1 VVAPELP
8 TLPTR
13 CTIAL
18 DGFMTDWSTAPCN
31 LALNNFTFA
40 GSPGISQG
48 GITVSHHAHPSPG
61 APFDTL
67 YLYLGVTG
75 DGVNDGADDNLV
87 LMFDKNH
94 DASLGTGN
102 ERGIRFRRDKTA
114 DSVGGNP
121 SAPVSLGSF
130 SGATCAAGERI
141 CVITVGMDWS
151 VEAKLIPSDFGMHSF
166 AGTVGLV
173 IALRDKNT
181 SNTTSNWPTGSSDAP
196 TTWAD
201 LKLGNPI
208 DLMLVLDLSGSM
220 RDQTCTP
227 APCESKLQ
235 KLQAAAGLL
244 VGLFNA
250 VASPAD
256 RIGVRYFSTNVTA
269 YPVPPPALVS
279 VLDRWSTV
287 KTNIEGQ
294 MADGWTAMG
303 GGLQCAINDLKAG
316 STPGLQCGINDVPDP
331 TRTRAIIL
339 FTDGM
344 QNVDPMVHEDGAGNL
359 TIQNE
364 GLSLVSNVPP
374 TMPNAAL
381 NTGLG
386 INVNAVGMGGAMDNF
401 TLLLG
406 KIANKT
412 GGNYDATTD
421 PNDLQSLFVNQLTYA
436 LRSHSPQLL
445 GYRLGT
451 VSNTTAT
458 EVFTANSDARKIV
471 FAVTWPRGD
480 SLTFRVEKDNLDVT
494 SAGQTVATELYR
506 IVTVPLPTRVQGT
519 DISSGGDWRLL
530 IQGSSGVPYQ
540 AMAIIDEPFLEYD
553 VSFED
558 RDYAV
563 GDSLRLRARV
573 MYAGQPVTN
582 ARVTATVLKP
592 KLSIGTLLSLNA
604 TPTPLPNVRP
614 DTTPAQTKLQR
625 LLADP
630 AVRVRLQPSA
640 QDVVLTGRG
649 NGTYTANVAGTSIAG
664 PYTAHFRVAGSRP
677 DIGSYRR
684 VRTASRVVRF
694 GKADFAASAVR
705 VTSLGVS
712 ADGRRLSLYLRP
724 TDGTN
729 YLGPEYGSRIKVS
742 LTTGT
747 VGPATDLLDGGYTFP
762 LRVPE
767 NTDPVITLTVM
778 GEPLYRGTLSRL
790 EPRPPNAFSLHAG
803 ISLPH
808 VNLKTAYKNGFGI
821 TADFE
826 HRLSSTFRVAA
837 LLGYHRFETVTTG
850 AHLDLYHVSGSLETF
865 LTPGPL
871 LVFIDAGGGVY
882 RLNPGAT
889 KAGAHGGVNLE
900 YEVSSSLSLGGSY
913 RFHKVFTSGSTT
925 TFSSVQAGGHVRF

>member
-1 VVAPELP
+1 
-8 TLPTR
+8 
-13 CTIAL
+13 
-18 DGFMTDWSTAPCN
+18 M
-31 LALNNFTFA
+31 NNFTFG
-40 GSPGISQG
+40 GSPSISQG
-48 GITVSHHAHPSPG
+48 GIAVSHWAHPGTG

-75 DGVNDGADDNLV
+75 DNTNDLVDDNLV
-87 LMFDKNH
+87 VMLDKNH
-94 DASLGTGN
+94 DASVGPSN
-102 ERGIRFRRDKTA
+102 ERGIRFGRNKSA
-114 DSVGGNP
+114 DFVGGAP
-121 SAPVSLGSF
+121 SSPVSLGSL
-130 SGATCAAGERI
+130 CAAPCQAAQRVYI
-141 CVITVGMDWS
+141 ITFGGDWS
-151 VEAKLIPSDFGMHSF
+151 VEAKLIPSDFGLNSF

-173 IALRDKNT
+173 IALRDKNAAT
-181 SNTTSNWPTGSSDAP
+181 PVVYWPNGASDAP
-196 TTWAD
+196 TSWAD

-220 RDQTCTP
+220 GDQTCSP
-227 APCESKLQ
+227 PPCESKLT
-235 KLQAAAGLL
+235 KLQAATGVL

-256 RIGVRYFSTNVTA
+256 QIGVRYFSTNA
-269 YPVPPPALVS
+269 SAFPVPPPALVS
-279 VLDRWSTV
+279 VLSNWLAVRSDINGRMY
-287 KTNIEGQ
+287 G
-294 MADGWTAMG
+294 GWTAMG
-303 GGLQCAINDLKAG
+303 AGLQWAINDL
-316 STPGLQCGINDVPDP
+316 TLPD
-331 TRTRAIIL
+331 RTHAIIL

-344 QNVDPMVHEDGAGNL
+344 QNVDPMVHDDGAGKL

-364 GLSLVSNVPP
+364 GLSLVSNVAP
-374 TMPNAAL
+374 TSPNATAL
-381 NTGLG
+381 NTTLG
-386 INVNAVGMGGAMDNF
+386 IHVNTVGMGGATDNF
-401 TLLLG
+401 TQLLDAIAMKTVG
-406 KIANKT
+406 K
-412 GGNYDATTD
+412 YDATTD
-421 PNDLQSLFVNQLTYA
+421 PNQLQLLFVTQLTYA
-436 LRSHSPQLL
+436 LRTHSPQLL
-445 GYRLGT
+445 AYRLGAI
-451 VSNTTAT
+451 SNRTAT
-458 EVFTANSDARKIV
+458 EVFTANNGARKIV

-480 SLTFRVEKDNLDVT
+480 SLTFRVEKDNVDVT
-494 SAGQTVATELYR
+494 IAGQMVATDLYR
-506 IVTVPLPTRVQGT
+506 ILTVPLPTRVQAT

-573 MYAGQPVTN
+573 TYAGQPVTN

-614 DTTPAQTKLQR
+614 DTTPAQLKLQR

-640 QDVVLTGRG
+640 QDVTLTGRG
-649 NGTYTANVAGTSIAG
+649 DGTYTAAVAGTSIAG
-664 PYTAHFRVAGSRP
+664 PYSAHFQVQGSRP

-684 VRTASRVVRF
+684 VQTASKMVRF
-694 GKADFAASAVR
+694 GKADVAASAVG
-705 VTSLGVS
+705 VTTIGVTP
-712 ADGRRLSLYLRP
+712 DGRRLSLYLRP

-729 YLGPEYGSRIKVS
+729 YLGPEYGPRIKVS
-742 LTTGT
+742 LSAGT
-747 VGPATDLLDGGYTFP
+747 VGPASDLLDGGYTFS
-762 LRVPE
+762 LVVPQG
-767 NTDPVITLTVM
+767 TDPVINVTIV
-778 GEPLYRGTLSRL
+778 GEPFYHDRLSKL
-790 EPRPPNAFSLHAG
+790 ESRSNAFSLHAG
-803 ISLPH
+803 ITLPH
-808 VNLKTAYKNGFGI
+808 DNFKNAYKNGFGI

-850 AHLDLYHVSGSLETF
+850 AHLDLSHVSGSLETF

-871 LVFIDAGGGVY
+871 LVLIDAGGGVY

-889 KAGAHGGVNLE
+889 KAGAHGGVSLE